1 MEPKFKRYRYQD
13 GRLYDVILYD
23 GYNKDDIVNFLD
35 ERFIK
40 HTCTESY
47 IDQSNGD
54 RKTYIDIKIDIN
66 DDIINVYLFPYRYL
80 LYDIGKKYIDTCE
93 SETLYKNFKEVSDI
107 DDDKDTII
115 ESSKDDKTNS
125 YITILGTD
133 YSLCR
138 VSSDHRNGF
147 DKVLGVCDRNLKVI
161 YVIDTNTIESYK
173 NKDADWR
180 FREEQHSLHHEI
192 VHAYFTEC
200 GLNSCVKN
208 TVVPW
213 SEDEEIVDWIAF
225 MNRKISASFD
235 EADKWLSD
243 LFKQESDK
251 NLKSTSPDNK

>member
-1 MEPKFKRYRYQD
+1 MKSKFKRYRYQD
-13 GRLYDVILYD
+13 GRLYDAILYD

-40 HTCTESY
+40 HTCVQSY

-54 RKTYIDIKIDIN
+54 RKMYIDIKIDIN
-66 DDIINVYLFPYRYL
+66 DDIIVNVYLFPYRYL

-93 SETLYKNFKEVSDI
+93 PETLYKNFKEVSDI
-107 DDDKDTII
+107 DDDKDTTS

-125 YITILGTD
+125 YISILGTS
-133 YSLCR
+133 YKLCR
-138 VSSDHRNGF
+138 VSSDYKIGF
-147 DKVLGVCDRNLKVI
+147 DQILGLCDRNLKVI
-161 YVIDTNTIESYK
+161 YVIDTNTVESYK
-173 NKDADWR
+173 NRDTDWR
-180 FREEQHSLHHEI
+180 FREEQHNLHHEI

-225 MNRKISASFD
+225 MTKKISASFY
-235 EADKWLSD
+235 EADEWLK
-243 LFKQESDK
+243 KQI
-251 NLKSTSPDNK
+251 

>member
-1 MEPKFKRYRYQD
+1 MSMKPKFKRYKYQD

-40 HTCTESY
+40 HTCTQSY

-66 DDIINVYLFPYRYL
+66 DDTTINVYLFPYRYL

-125 YITILGTD
+125 YITILGTP
-133 YSLCR
+133 YKLCR
-138 VSSDHRNGF
+138 VSIDHRIGF
-147 DKVLGVCDRNLKVI
+147 DQILGLCDRNLKVI
-161 YVIDTNTIESYK
+161 YVINTNTIESYK

-180 FREEQHSLHHEI
+180 FKEEQSTLHHEI

-200 GLNSCVKN
+200 GLNSCTRN

-213 SEDEEIVDWIAF
+213 SEDDEIVDWIAF

-243 LFKQESDK
+243 LFK
-251 NLKSTSPDNK
+251 

>member
-1 MEPKFKRYRYQD
+1 MKPKFKRYRYQD

-40 HTCTESY
+40 HTCAESY

-54 RKTYIDIKIDIN
+54 HKTYIDIKIDIN

-80 LYDIGKKYIDTCE
+80 LYDIGKKHIDTCE
-93 SETLYKNFKEVSDI
+93 PETLYKNFKEVSDI

-115 ESSKDDKTNS
+115 ESPKDDKTNS

-161 YVIDTNTIESYK
+161 YVIDTNTIESFK

-235 EADKWLSD
+235 EADMWLSD
-243 LFKQESDK
+243 LFKQESNK
-251 NLKSTSPDNK
+251 NLKKTSPDNK

>member
-1 MEPKFKRYRYQD
+1 MSMEPKFKRYRYKD

-23 GYNKDDIVNFLD
+23 GYNKDDIVDFLN
-35 ERFIK
+35 ERSIK
-40 HTCTESY
+40 HSCMQSY
-47 IDQSNGD
+47 IEQPNGD
-54 RKTYIDIKIDIN
+54 RTTYIDIKININNINNDIYG
-66 DDIINVYLFPYRYL
+66 VYLFPYRYL
-80 LYDIGKKYIDTCE
+80 LYDISNKYIDTCE
-93 SETLYKNFKEVSDI
+93 AETLYKNFKEVSDI

-133 YSLCR
+133 YTLCR
-138 VSSDHRNGF
+138 VSSDHKIGF
-147 DKVLGVCDRNLKVI
+147 DEVLGLCDRNLKII
-161 YVIDTNTIESYK
+161 YVIDTNTVESYK
-173 NKDADWR
+173 NKDTDWK
-180 FREEQHSLHHEI
+180 FREEQHNLHHEI

-200 GLNSCVKN
+200 GLNSCARN

-243 LFKQESDK
+243 LFKQ
-251 NLKSTSPDNK
+251 